1 MQSATNIHQAS
12 GSDVK
17 VEGKKALSA
26 CVSGFTLTHSDHAF
40 KEMCKLIPQQ
50 TTAQND
56 STLKV
61 VFMATSLVD
70 LVQLG
75 SLLASGS
82 AAPRT
87 TEEEEDKQQL
97 KPCSSVG

>member
-1 MQSATNIHQAS
+1 MPMQSATNIHQAS

-17 VEGKKALSA
+17 VEGKKALSE
-26 CVSGFTLTHSDHAF
+26 CVSGFTLTHSDHGF

-50 TTAQND
+50 TSAPSD
-56 STLKV
+56 STLKA

-75 SLLASGS
+75 SLLASGG

-87 TEEEEDKQQL
+87 TEEKDDKQRT
-97 KPCSSVG
+97 GN